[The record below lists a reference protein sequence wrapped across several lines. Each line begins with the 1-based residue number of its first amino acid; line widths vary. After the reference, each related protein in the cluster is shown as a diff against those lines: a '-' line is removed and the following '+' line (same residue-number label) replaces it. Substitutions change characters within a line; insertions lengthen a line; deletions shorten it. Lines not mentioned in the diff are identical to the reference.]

1 MSSIS
6 TGLWFGVQGSFRA
19 SVSRTCLRRRP
30 HRLPLQM
37 PSSTM
42 APTSALVAVSEGTA
56 VSFLEPLSSCQPM
69 IIRVRGAQSGN
80 QDVHPERELRSPA
93 DDWGLTAVICGT
105 TQSPRGKYVLDGARG

>member
-19 SVSRTCLRRRP
+19 SVPRTCLRRRP

-56 VSFLEPLSSCQPM
+56 VFFLEPLSSCQPM